1 MRRNDRRQFLAEV
14 GQGLMIATV
23 GLGTAVDMGLAATP
37 KEEPAARI
45 DFGGRE
51 RLVGLMQDTPIE
63 RFQPAL
69 AEQLAAG
76 VSLSELV
83 AAAALANARTFGGED
98 YIGFHSF
105 MALAPALAMSRQ
117 LPDVT
122 KALPVFKVLY
132 RNTGRMQAKGGSNS
146 EVLHP
151 LDPAVV
157 KEAGQANPAHL
168 DQQIRHAIAA
178 KDLARAEA
186 LLAVAAGKS
195 PIDAFNALL
204 PTVED
209 GVEVHRTVLAY
220 RAWDLLELVGRD
232 QALTFLRQSL
242 HYCNDA
248 CKPSYSDRFSGIR
261 ALLPKLMDQYRLVE
275 LTPGARAAEDGW
287 IDTMSDSIFKAT
299 ADQAADSVAAA
310 LAEGMS
316 FEAVGEAISL
326 SANQMVLRDAGRS
339 ARNADKNKPAGSVH
353 GDSLGVHAS
362 DSVNA
367 WRHIAQV
374 SDRRNGVASLI
385 LAAWQVANDRQFG
398 AVDMLT
404 VGPRPTEEQ
413 MKKID
418 ARSADALI
426 TALVD
431 AIKTNDQ
438 ERACAVT
445 QLYGEQDFAIAPIQ
459 DVLLEHA
466 IANDGALH
474 AEKYY
479 RTATEEFGRTRPKFR
494 WRQMVSL
501 ARVTASENGKPAPGL
516 DEAKRLLG
524 A

>member
-23 GLGTAVDMGLAATP
+23 GLGTAVEIGLAATP
-37 KEEPAARI
+37 KDEPAGRI
-45 DFGGRE
+45 DFGSRE
-51 RLVGLMQDTPIE
+51 RLVALMQDTPIE
-63 RFQPAL
+63 RLQQAL
-69 AEQLAAG
+69 VDQMAAG

-83 AAAALANARTFGGED
+83 AAGALANARTFGGED
-98 YIGFHSF
+98 YIGFHTF

-117 LPDVT
+117 LP
-122 KALPVFKVLY
+122 KSAQALPVFKVLY
-132 RNTGRMQAKGGSNS
+132 RNTSRMQAKGGSRA
-146 EVLHP
+146 EALHP
-151 LDPAVV
+151 VDAASFDGAKPDAAAL
-157 KEAGQANPAHL
+157 G
-168 DQQIRHAIAA
+168 QQIRQAIQT

-186 LLAVAAGKS
+186 LLAVAAGQS
-195 PIDAFNALL
+195 PDDAFNALL
-204 PTVED
+204 PTVAD

-248 CKPSYSDRFSGIR
+248 CKPSYTDRFANVR
-261 ALLPKLMDQYRLVE
+261 AMLPKLLDQYQLVE
-275 LTPGARAAEDGW
+275 KVAAAREADDAWVESMSESLFKSTP
-287 IDTMSDSIFKAT
+287 
-299 ADQAADSVAAA
+299 DQAADSVAAA

-316 FEAVGEAISL
+316 FDSVGEAISL
-326 SANQMVLRDAGRS
+326 ATNQLVLRDAGRS
-339 ARNADKNKPAGSVH
+339 AKQADTNKPAGSVH
-353 GDSLGVHAS
+353 GDSIGVHAS

-367 WRHIAQV
+367 WRNIARV
-374 SDRRNGVASLI
+374 SNRRNGVASLI
-385 LAAWQVANDRQFG
+385 LAAWQAANDRQYG
-398 AVDMLT
+398 TVDMLT
-404 VGPRPTEEQ
+404 ATPRPTAEHV
-413 MKKID
+413 KKID
-418 ARSADALI
+418 IRNADALI
-426 TALVD
+426 AALHD

-445 QLYGEQDFAIAPIQ
+445 QIYGEQDFPVAAVS

-466 IANDGALH
+466 IVNDGALH

-494 WRQMVSL
+494 WRQQVAL
-501 ARVTASENGKPAPGL
+501 ARVTASENGTPAPGL